1 MFVDLS
7 LYHNIVC
14 VYVRAESLGTSPS
27 CLGSRLHLDGDSV
40 MSANMGYVRGACRE
54 ESRDGG
60 WGQAGESS
68 VVLLAIR

>member
-1 MFVDLS
+1 MARFTDMDVVGVLAFGLGFVF
-7 LYHNIVC
+7 
-14 VYVRAESLGTSPS
+14 GSPS
-27 CLGSRLHLDGDSV
+27 RLGWCLHLDGDSV

-54 ESRDGG
+54 ESGDGG